1 MAIRAPALD
10 LRNPARFAEVF
21 DEHAAGVHSAA
32 LGVLR
37 DAARAEDVVQD
48 VFLRLWRRPDAW
60 DPARGPLGAYLR
72 LMARSRA
79 LDLWREGDV
88 RERARRRAQDA
99 SVADPA
105 PPTTETPETA
115 ALRSAESEVLRAALD
130 ELSEEQRSAVALA
143 YWGGLTAEQIAERV
157 GIPLGTAKSRIRLGL
172 RRLRAV
178 LAADGGSA
186 AAPSSVAAPV
196 TTAAA

>member
-10 LRNPARFAEVF
+10 LRNPSRFAEVF

-32 LGVLR
+32 LAILR

-99 SVADPA
+99 AVADPA

-115 ALRSAESEVLRAALD
+115 ALRSAESEALRAALD

-186 AAPSSVAAPV
+186 AVPSCVAASL